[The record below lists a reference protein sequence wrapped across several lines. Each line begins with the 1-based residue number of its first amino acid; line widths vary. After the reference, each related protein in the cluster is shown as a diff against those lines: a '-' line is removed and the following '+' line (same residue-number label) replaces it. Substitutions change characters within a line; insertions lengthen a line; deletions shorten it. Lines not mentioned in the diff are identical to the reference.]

1 MTEIPTQDSA
11 LLHAAALGDETA
23 LETLYGRCL
32 DGLFVFIFYRVGQ
45 DRELAKDVVADV
57 FVWALEHA
65 DAFDPERGALASW
78 MRGGA
83 RNIIRG
89 QLRNKKREM
98 LVHQFERLD
107 NELSAIFG
115 DLEQQPLSDEVLAR
129 QETRDLVNIT
139 IGHLP
144 EHYRQLLERKYVAGE
159 SLRQLAQESGQTE
172 HAIKSRLT
180 RARQA
185 FREAFAAVC
194 TTFAEVP

>member
-1 MTEIPTQDSA
+1 MTEIPTPDDA
-11 LLHAAALGDETA
+11 LLRAAAGGDEEA
-23 LETLYGRCL
+23 LETLYARCL
-32 DGLFVFIFYRVGQ
+32 DGLFAFIFYRVGQ

-65 DAFDPERGALASW
+65 DAYDAERGALVSW

-83 RNIIRG
+83 RNIIRRH
-89 QLRNKKREM
+89 LRDRRRET

-107 NELSAIFG
+107 QELAAIFD
-115 DLEQQPLSDEVLAR
+115 DLGQEPLSDEVLAR

-144 EHYRQLLERKYVAGE
+144 EHYRQLLERKYIAGE
-159 SLRQLAQESGQTE
+159 SLRELAQEAGQTE
-172 HAIKSRLT
+172 QAIKSRLN